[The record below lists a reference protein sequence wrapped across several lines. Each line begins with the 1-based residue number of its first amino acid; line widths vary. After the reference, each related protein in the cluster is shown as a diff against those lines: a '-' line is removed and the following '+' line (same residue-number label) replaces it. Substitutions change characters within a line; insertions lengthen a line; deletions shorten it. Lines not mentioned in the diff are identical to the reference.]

1 MVTVRVRMPLWGL
14 CLMLGGYVPIMLPV
28 HEWPGPL
35 VANRFATDV
44 DVEVRL
50 TDGTP
55 MPARG

>member
-1 MVTVRVRMPLWGL
+1 
-14 CLMLGGYVPIMLPV
+14 MLGGYVPIMLPV